1 MLACTLESVEARAW
15 LAPYLRQRESSCTS
29 RCGAVARRAAG
40 ALAAR
45 ADAPV
50 VAEPSHRVE
59 QVPSPAELA
68 AQASRL
74 SCCTRARL
82 APAERKCC
90 AGQRG
95 RAALRS
101 RSHLCWKGGRACCE
115 SGGSRQH
122 RVAAGTR
129 SSRRLAPPSSEP
141 AQSQHAGFG
150 GRDLAGP
157 NESFRLCRLPAA
169 PPLQYVVAK

>member
-1 MLACTLESVEARAW
+1 MGTRRPDAHLISSMMAFIALGLMFSFVLAACIVAPGRTPAPTQPQPQSVLACTLESVEARAW

-40 ALAAR
+40 AVSPR
-45 ADAPV
+45 TDAPV

-68 AQASRL
+68 AQPSRL

-82 APAERKCC
+82 APAERQCC

-101 RSHLCWKGGRACCE
+101 RPEPGRVGGGAVE
-115 SGGSRQH
+115 WWLTS
-122 RVAAGTR
+122 
-129 SSRRLAPPSSEP
+129 
-141 AQSQHAGFG
+141 
-150 GRDLAGP
+150 GRD
-157 NESFRLCRLPAA
+157 
-169 PPLQYVVAK
+169 V